1 MGWGGY
7 GYGYGWRPYV
17 SVAERRRRAAKK
29 MDALRKKGVDVQPVA
44 IEGRKIAKSFW
55 GEAWCGH
62 LESFSDFE
70 NRLPRGRTYVR
81 NGSVCHLAVAKGRI
95 EAKVSGSALYDVKVE
110 IKTLPG
116 KQWSAIKGR
125 CGGQIG
131 SLLELLQ
138 GRLSDHV
145 MAVVTDRQDGLFPSP
160 KEISFKCSC
169 PDWAVMCKHVA
180 AVLYGVG
187 ARLDAKPELLFL
199 LRGVNHEE
207 LIEADAEAAVAG
219 ATSAGEVQAAC
230 RRGPFRRV
238 RHRDRKPAT
247 PAPRQRR
254 RRKTSR
260 RKPVFRPR
268 LRGANPPSVSPGR
281 TVPLGR
287 RRIAGGRR
295 PPAARPRRERPQK
308 GRPVRRRRDWIRDA
322 ESKRTPRRAP

>member
-7 GYGYGWRPYV
+7 GDYYGWKPYV
-17 SVAERRRRAAKK
+17 SVAERRRKAAKK
-29 MDALRKKGVDVQPVA
+29 MDALRKKGVDVQPVV

-95 EAKVSGSALYDVKVE
+95 DAKVSGSALYNVKIE

-116 KQWSAIKGR
+116 KQWSAIKER
-125 CGGQIG
+125 CSGQVG

-160 KEISFKCSC
+160 KEISLACSC
-169 PDWAVMCKHVA
+169 PDSARMCKHVA

-187 ARLDAKPELLFL
+187 ARLDTKPELLFL

-219 ATSAGEVQAAC
+219 ATARGKSKRLAAAELSDVFGIELEAGDTNATT
-230 RRGPFRRV
+230 GPKDSGPQEKAKKGRV
-238 RHRDRKPAT
+238 SPKA
-247 PAPRQRR
+247 APRKRAA
-254 RRKTSR
+254 
-260 RKPVFRPR
+260 KPV
-268 LRGANPPSVSPGR
+268 AAKKAA
-281 TVPLGR
+281 
-287 RRIAGGRR
+287 AGTAPKR
-295 PPAARPRRERPQK
+295 PPKKAARAAPKKKAAAKRKARP
-308 GRPVRRRRDWIRDA
+308 A
-322 ESKRTPRRAP
+322 AA